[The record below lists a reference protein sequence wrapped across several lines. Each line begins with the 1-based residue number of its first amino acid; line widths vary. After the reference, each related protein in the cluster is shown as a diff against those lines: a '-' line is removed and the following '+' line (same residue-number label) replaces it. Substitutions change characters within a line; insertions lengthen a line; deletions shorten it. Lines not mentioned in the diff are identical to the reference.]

1 MSRSSRGQEQ
11 LDWSMRAIQ
20 TAQTTGDLK
29 VLAPLWTSHA
39 WLLDDRGRAEEAL
52 DAFKEAR
59 DLTGRVDT
67 SRLGRLQTDWAYGH
81 GLRMV
86 GKLAE
91 ARDLLGETNAIAHS
105 IYIAKPSPRAAETL
119 GRVLWEIGEID
130 AMEGNKERARE
141 RFVSAR
147 SKMLEAG
154 ATPDAPALV
163 EELDARLEALDAP
176 PPQRRFTTPRRD

>member
-1 MSRSSRGQEQ
+1 M
-11 LDWSMRAIQ
+11 DI
-20 TAQTTGDLK
+20 
-29 VLAPLWTSHA
+29 
-39 WLLDDRGRAEEAL
+39 
-52 DAFKEAR
+52 
-59 DLTGRVDT
+59 

-91 ARDLLGETNAIAHS
+91 ARDLHEQTNAIAHS
-105 IYIAKPSPRAAETL
+105 IYIAKPSPRAAEYL

-141 RFVSAR
+141 RYLAAR

-154 ATPDAPALV
+154 AAQGAPALV
-163 EELDARLEALDAP
+163 EKLDARLEALDAP
-176 PPQRRFTTPRRD
+176 PPERRFTTPRRN